1 MGLDREKKSHHHVV
15 ISAVDGGGLSCDVDV
30 YIELSDVNDNAPQF
44 VDLPQKFS
52 LLESAPVNTLLLRI
66 TADDPDLGK
75 QTQAVNLG
83 VLLRRFSHLVFFFT
97 LD

>member
-1 MGLDREKKSHHHVV
+1 MGLDREKKSHYHVV
-15 ISAVDGGGLSCDVDV
+15 ISAVEGGGLSCDVDV

-75 QTQAVNLG
+75 QTQAVK
-83 VLLRRFSHLVFFFT
+83 SWCAFT
-97 LD
+97 